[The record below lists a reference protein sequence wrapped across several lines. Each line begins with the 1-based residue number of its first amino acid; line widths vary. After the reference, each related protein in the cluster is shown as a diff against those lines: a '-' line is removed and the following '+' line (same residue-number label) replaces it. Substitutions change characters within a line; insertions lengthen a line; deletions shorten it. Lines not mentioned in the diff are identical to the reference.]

1 MICTCAECGK
11 VFDVLYPQIWVY
23 KSNGAY
29 YCTYGCIRKM
39 DNRGDEK
46 DLKRKGIT
54 LEEKK
59 KAVQICLDGGNPL
72 DYLRT
77 LGSKDPAQ
85 TWFGIKKALKETDP
99 DTYAKLP
106 KRLKKNEE
114 TPPATAAEAMA
125 GMKAAADEFFGKC
138 EEMGLRLDKEPA
150 ETVYTVAPPPEVITN
165 IDTNPLPV
173 CAVRSLVRPD
183 TVYEIA
189 NNGEMVFT
197 NECGFYL
204 QFSIDGWKSL
214 SKEILI
220 ALEQL
225 EVQK

>member
-1 MICTCAECGK
+1 MICECAECGK
-11 VFDVLYPQIWVY
+11 VFDVLYPQMWVY

-59 KAVQICLDGGNPL
+59 KAVEICLDGGNPL

-77 LGSKDPAQ
+77 LGSKDPVQ

-99 DTYAKLP
+99 ETYAKLP

-138 EEMGLRLDKEPA
+138 EEMGLRLDKEP
-150 ETVYTVAPPPEVITN
+150 EPPRFNAIV
-165 IDTNPLPV
+165 NPLPV
-173 CAVRSLVRPD
+173 CAVRSRVRPD
-183 TVYEIA
+183 TAYEIA
-189 NNGEMVFT
+189 SNGEMVFT
-197 NECGFYL
+197 NDCGFYL

-214 SKEILI
+214 SKEILT

-225 EVQK
+225 GVEQ

>member
-1 MICTCAECGK
+1 MIYTCAECGK
-11 VFDVLYPQIWVY
+11 VFDVLYPQLWVY

-77 LGSKDPAQ
+77 LGSKDPVQ

-99 DTYAKLP
+99 ETYAKLP

-150 ETVYTVAPPPEVITN
+150 ETEYVVHE
-165 IDTNPLPV
+165 DTQDLLPV
-173 CAVRSLVRPD
+173 CGVRSRVLPD
-183 TVYEIA
+183 RKFLIDSDS
-189 NNGEMVFT
+189 GEM
-197 NECGFYL
+197 YL
-204 QFSIDGWKSL
+204 DNDGAWVKLSAGEWKAL
-214 SKEILI
+214 SREILT

-225 EVQK
+225 GVEE

>member
-1 MICTCAECGK
+1 MIYTCAECGK
-11 VFDVLYPQIWVY
+11 VFDVLYPQLWVY

-59 KAVQICLDGGNPL
+59 KAVEICLDGGNPL

-77 LGSKDPAQ
+77 LGSKDPVQ
-85 TWFGIKKALKETDP
+85 TWFGIKKALKETDQE
-99 DTYAKLP
+99 TYAKLP

-138 EEMGLRLDKEPA
+138 EEIGLRLDKEPEPTRFNA
-150 ETVYTVAPPPEVITN
+150 IV
-165 IDTNPLPV
+165 NPLPV
-173 CAVRSLVRPD
+173 CAVRSRVRPD
-183 TVYEIA
+183 TAYEIA
-189 NNGEMVFT
+189 SNGEMVFT

-214 SKEILI
+214 SKEILT

-225 EVQK
+225 GVEQ

>member
-1 MICTCAECGK
+1 MIYTCAECGK
-11 VFDVLYPQIWVY
+11 VFDVLYPQLWVY

-59 KAVQICLDGGNPL
+59 KAVEICLDGGNPL

-77 LGSKDPAQ
+77 LGSKDPVQ
-85 TWFGIKKALKETDP
+85 TWFGIKKALKETDQE
-99 DTYAKLP
+99 TYAKLP

-138 EEMGLRLDKEPA
+138 EEMGLRLDKEPEPTRFNA
-150 ETVYTVAPPPEVITN
+150 IV
-165 IDTNPLPV
+165 NPLPV
-173 CAVRSLVRPD
+173 CAVRSRVRPD
-183 TVYEIA
+183 TAYEIA
-189 NNGEMVFT
+189 SNGEMVFT

-214 SKEILI
+214 SKEILT

-225 EVQK
+225 GVEQ